1 MKKLLISTVALVAS
15 APFALAQEATTPVD
29 LSSLSDAV
37 DFASVITAVLAIAG
51 AVISVLVVMKG
62 IRWVNAMVR

>member
-15 APFALAQEATTPVD
+15 APLALAQEATTPVD